1 MGHERS
7 IELVNK
13 IPKNAYMLKKD
24 RPRVSRDE
32 SSTSQHRCE
41 NFRDTPA

>member
-7 IELVNK
+7 IELVNN
-13 IPKNAYMLKKD
+13 IPPKTYMLQKD
-24 RPRVSRDE
+24 RPRVPRDE